1 MEKVTLF
8 KKGSLDKW
16 KVTVKN
22 LESFKTSELVFDA
35 VIVCNG
41 LAEIVLKYYNS
52 DVDGDF

>member
-1 MEKVTLF
+1 VEKVTLF